1 MIFCGGGCGILNEL
15 EPQYPCN
22 YCSAVPC
29 AWGSNGPG
37 INVDT
42 VCDRL
47 TNMPVLRG
55 CSDS

>member
-15 EPQYPCN
+15 KPQDPGN
-22 YCSAVPC
+22 CSAVPC
-29 AWGSNGPG
+29 AWECSGPR

-42 VCDRL
+42 VCDL
-47 TNMPVLRG
+47 LSNMPVLRG